1 MTEITINL
9 TKEEDDESFLFIV
22 LGDTNRRPK
31 GSLGFY
37 GFFTRHFFFQNPNK
51 TEKIAIH
58 SLENEKFT
66 VSEKNQLF
74 CNFYSKNVIFT
85 KFLP

>member
-1 MTEITINL
+1 MHLHMTEITINL

-37 GFFTRHFFFQNPNK
+37 GFFTRHFLFSKSEQNRK
-51 TEKIAIH
+51 DCDSQFGK
-58 SLENEKFT
+58 
-66 VSEKNQLF
+66 
-74 CNFYSKNVIFT
+74 
-85 KFLP
+85 